1 MPLMVKI
8 EKVSPDGP
16 MGPSVVAPGDRLK
29 SINGVAMRDLLD
41 IRFAAA
47 EDQLDIDFIRP
58 DGSHYAVE
66 MEKHPDDDLGLEF
79 EPMPIRAC
87 NNHCDFCFVFQQP
100 KKTMRRDLYI
110 MDDDYR
116 YSFLYGNFITLT
128 NIDESDIQRIFEQRL
143 SPLYISVHCTTDTV
157 RREFLRSPDATPIM
171 PLLHRFADAG
181 IQMHTQVVVVPDFN
195 DGELLDKTIA
205 DLASLYPEVQTL
217 AIVPVGLTRFR
228 LDLPNVAMI
237 SKSYAQRAVKHL
249 RSIGAEFRDR
259 MGTEFSYVADEFFVL
274 ADLPFPRAPY
284 YDDFHQIENGIGMS
298 RDFLDH
304 FTRSKSSL
312 PTRLDQPLTLYW
324 VTGTSAWTFLESRI
338 VEPLNQIE
346 NLTIKP
352 VVVTNEFYGDTVTV
366 SGLLTGKDIVD
377 AVSGCVEEQGMVFL
391 PPNCINED
399 MLFLDDLSVEDV
411 ARELGMPVIP
421 SKFDFVPL
429 LRSILVAPQQ
439 FRNVRAA

>member
-1 MPLMVKI
+1 MPLMVKV
-8 EKVSPDGP
+8 EQVSPDGP

-47 EDQLDIDFIRP
+47 DDRLDIDFVRP
-58 DGSHYAVE
+58 DGSKYAIDI
-66 MEKHPDDDLGLEF
+66 EKHPDDDLGLVF

-110 MDDDYR
+110 MDDDFR

-128 NIDESDIQRIFEQRL
+128 NIDESDIQRIFSQRL

-157 RREFLRSPDATPIM
+157 RREFLRSPDAMPIM
-171 PLLHRFADAG
+171 PLLQRFADAG
-181 IQMHTQVVVVPDFN
+181 IQMHTQVVVVPEFN
-195 DGELLDKTIA
+195 DGELLDQTIS
-205 DLASLYPEVQTL
+205 DLASLYPAVQSL

-228 LDLPNVAMI
+228 LDLPNVAMV
-237 SKSYAQRAVKHL
+237 SKPYAQQSIKHL
-249 RSIGAEFRDR
+249 RALGADFRKR
-259 MGTEFSYVADEFFVL
+259 WGIEFSYIADEFFVL
-274 ADLPFPRAPY
+274 AGLPFPRAPY
-284 YDDFHQIENGIGMS
+284 YDDFHQIENGIGMT

-304 FTRSKSSL
+304 FAKKRSSL

-324 VTGTSAWTFLESRI
+324 VTGTSAWTFMELRI
-338 VEPLNQIE
+338 VEPLNRIE

-366 SGLLTGKDIVD
+366 SGLLTGRDIVS
-377 AVSGCVEEQGMVFL
+377 AVSRRVSVPGMVIL
-391 PPNCINED
+391 PPNCINGD
-399 MLFLDDLSVEDV
+399 NLFLDDLSVEDV
-411 ARELGMPVIP
+411 TRELNMPVIP
-421 SKFDFVPL
+421 SQFDFVPL
-429 LRSILVAPQQ
+429 LRSILLAPQQ
-439 FRNVRAA
+439 FRNIRAA